1 MGRKTY
7 DSIGKALP
15 NRTNIVVTR
24 KTDWFEEGILI
35 VNTLKEALKHA
46 KKIDEKVFVIGGGDI
61 YKQCMEVADS
71 IELTRVDGTFDAD
84 VFSRKLMKNNG
95 GLFQEECIEKDDKN
109 AFDFCF
115 QTFERIKKKRKGTQ
129 VNASE

>member
-46 KKIDEKVFVIGGGDI
+46 KR
-61 YKQCMEVADS
+61 
-71 IELTRVDGTFDAD
+71 LT
-84 VFSRKLMKNNG
+84 
-95 GLFQEECIEKDDKN
+95 
-109 AFDFCF
+109 
-115 QTFERIKKKRKGTQ
+115 KKYL
-129 VNASE
+129 